1 MQAAFPG
8 VREDS
13 VFLLQQSQKLG
24 SPKKRSPKKLVPFI
38 ADEGWAKY
46 HTAMNLGI
54 PEMIFIFLLAL
65 LLFGPKKLPQAG
77 RELGK
82 ALSEFKRASNEFKHQ
97 LETEIAQAEA
107 REREPAGLAPAST
120 EFSADPMRQPLA
132 QPIQGETIEPRI
144 LPPSEP
150 TVATTVG
157 KAVEIEPSHSQPP
170 AADLAQDRNLA
181 ASNLAAVEG
190 ENIGSI
196 HLNNALNNALNKALL
211 REFNA

>member
-82 ALSEFKRASNEFKHQ
+82 VLSEFKRASNEFKHQ
-97 LETEIAQAEA
+97 LESEIAQTEA
-107 REREPAGLAPAST
+107 REREPAALVPAGT
-120 EFSADPMRQPLA
+120 EFSADPMQQPLP
-132 QPIQGETIEPRI
+132 QPILGEVIEPRI
-144 LPPSEP
+144 LPPTEP
-150 TVATTVG
+150 IVATTVG
-157 KAVEIEPSHSQPP
+157 EAGETAPSQSQPP
-170 AADLAQDRNLA
+170 AADLAHDSNLA
-181 ASNLAAVEG
+181 ASNLAAG
-190 ENIGSI
+190 ENAGSI
-196 HLNNALNNALNKALL
+196 NLNNALNKALL